1 MNPSFSLQPA
11 SDFSIPE
18 LADFMTRSFE
28 GYFVPIHMD
37 ANGLLGMVRR
47 DSVDLTFSRVLLANG
62 EPAGAG
68 LVARRGW
75 DSRVAGWGSRR
86 RFCRVDRDKFDGCR
100 KFNCAP
106 WLC

>member
-75 DSRVAGWGSRR
+75 DSRVAG
-86 RFCRVDRDKFDGCR
+86 
-100 KFNCAP
+100 
-106 WLC
+106 